1 MESTPELEQPLAEA
15 IEPPPPQP
23 STAHYIFFGPFG
35 LRAGWSLLI
44 YFAILAAIVFGIS
57 TMRHQSHSQPE
68 PDATAAAAKAS
79 TPDADQPELMKSM
92 ITGEAIVFA
101 TLFFLSCLMAAIER
115 RRLSV
120 FGLGG
125 RRSISR
131 FLIGAV
137 WGFAAMSL
145 LIATLCGFHLL
156 AFDTRLD
163 HGPSIFFWG
172 AIQLFAFLLTGFA
185 EEYIFRGYLQF
196 TLTRGLVGIGNFF
209 SPQHARVIAFWIASV
224 ITSAIFLYAHTRN
237 PGENW
242 VGLFQVFL
250 AGLLFVVALWRT
262 GSLWWAI
269 GFHMSW
275 DWAQSFLYGVP
286 DSGLLEQGRLFATHA
301 LGKPIYSGGT
311 VGPEGS
317 VLCCPIIL
325 LVIIVLLYTRPSP
338 QPPLET
344 ISDSLLPELPHADT
358 TSLAGIA
365 SSGTLTKSGKRTSG
379 AKAPSSFQRFTAR
392 LKPCP

>member
-1 MESTPELEQPLAEA
+1 MDSTPELEQPLAEA
-15 IEPPPPQP
+15 IEPAPPQP
-23 STAHYIFFGPFG
+23 SAAHSIFFGPFG

-44 YFAILAAIVFGIS
+44 YFAILAAVVFGIS
-57 TMRHQSHSQPE
+57 VMRHRSHSE
-68 PDATAAAAKAS
+68 PAHTATVAAAKAGK
-79 TPDADQPELMKSM
+79 PDAQQPELMKAM

-101 TLFFLSCLMAAIER
+101 TFFFLSCLMAVIER

-125 RRSISR
+125 SRSISR

-145 LIATLCGFHLL
+145 LIATLWGFHLL
-156 AFDTRLD
+156 AFDSRLD
-163 HGPSIFFWG
+163 HGPTIFFWG
-172 AIQLFAFLLTGFA
+172 AIQLFGFLLTGFA

-209 SPQHARVIAFWIASV
+209 SPQHARAIAFWIAAV
-224 ITSAIFLYAHTRN
+224 LTSAIFLYAHTYN
-237 PGENW
+237 SGENW

-325 LVIIVLLYTRPSP
+325 LVIIVLLYTHPSP

-344 ISDSLLPELPHADT
+344 RSDSHPPELPQEDT
-358 TSLAGIA
+358 TALAGMPTAIA
-365 SSGTLTKSGKRTSG
+365 S
-379 AKAPSSFQRFTAR
+379 
-392 LKPCP
+392 